1 MKFFTIF
8 LTLFLLAACG
18 TYQTTVQSE
27 AVTYLQLTGN
37 IKGKQLTLDDNAPV
51 DLSTLK
57 SYNENGKKVTKV
69 QVKPGTHRVTITSHD
84 VLEIDRQIYVSEGNS
99 FEIILP

>member
-8 LTLFLLAACG
+8 LTFFLLSACG

-27 AVTYLQLTGN
+27 AVTYLQLTGDVN
-37 IKGKQLTLDDNAPV
+37 GKQLTLDDNAPI

-57 SYNENGKKVTKV
+57 SFNENGKKVTKV
-69 QVKPGTHRVTITSHD
+69 QVKPGTHRVTITSQD
-84 VLEIDRQIYVSEGNS
+84 ILEIDRQIYVSEGNS
-99 FEIILP
+99 FEILMP